1 MVQTLA
7 GKGRKIYKSPKP
19 GKIIV
24 RILVCLL
31 AAVIV
36 AAVVLFFYLQKF
48 IVIRGGDVQLKIP
61 FMEEIRAQEELPEAD
76 IIIEE

>member
-1 MVQTLA
+1 MA

-24 RILVCLL
+24 RVLVCLL
-31 AAVIV
+31 AAAVI
-36 AAVVLFFYLQKF
+36 AAIVLFFYLQKF

-61 FMEEIRAQEELPEAD
+61 FMEKIRAQEELPEAD

>member
-1 MVQTLA
+1 MA

-24 RILVCLL
+24 RVLVCLL
-31 AAVIV
+31 AAAVI
-36 AAVVLFFYLQKF
+36 AAIVLFFYLQKF

-61 FMEEIRAQEELPEAD
+61 FMEEIRAQEELPEPD